1 MAFFNEV
8 ILIGNLTR
16 DPELR
21 RTPNNVAVCDICVAI
36 NRKYNTGDGQERDEV
51 CFIDIVVWAKQAE
64 SCNKYL
70 NKGASVFVEGRLKN
84 DNWEDKE
91 GNKRTRLR
99 VIAERVQFLTLKPSG
114 SGDYSRRQGGQVHH
128 HDRDRN
134 NDRNNMNF
142 NSSINSSNYSN
153 NDIDNVIEKSDI
165 STNIDMAETDT
176 VTKLENNSI

>member
-21 RTPNNVAVCDICVAI
+21 RTPSNVAVCDMCVAI

-64 SCNKYL
+64 SCDKYL

-114 SGDYSRRQGGQVHH
+114 SGDYKKQINH
-128 HDRDRN
+128 DRN
-134 NDRNNMNF
+134 NDNTNF
-142 NSSINSSNYSN
+142 NSNNYGNNNSINN
-153 NDIDNVIEKSDI
+153 IDSVIEKSD
-165 STNIDMAETDT
+165 TNINMKEEIDSND
-176 VTKLENNSI
+176 